1 MLCPNVATGPMRMGW
16 GNVVGCLGTA
26 AFLYA
31 QLRILIREFWMPNS
45 DARNGR
51 WGSAMSG
58 WSQGLGAGAGVVMV
72 VGGLLV
78 LGGYRWG
85 WVLGAAAAAA
95 AAVTVSGLLGAGRR
109 SG

>member
-1 MLCPNVATGPMRMGW
+1 MVNLV
-16 GNVVGCLGTA
+16 
-26 AFLYA
+26 
-31 QLRILIREFWMPNS
+31 ILIREFWMPNS

-58 WSQGLGAGAGVVMV
+58 WSRGFGAGAGVVMV

-85 WVLGAAAAAA
+85 WVLGAAAAGT
-95 AAVTVSGLLGAGRR
+95 VVVSGLLGAGRR

>member
-1 MLCPNVATGPMRMGW
+1 
-16 GNVVGCLGTA
+16 
-26 AFLYA
+26 
-31 QLRILIREFWMPNS
+31 
-45 DARNGR
+45 
-51 WGSAMSG
+51 MSG

-95 AAVTVSGLLGAGRR
+95 AAVAVSGLLGAGRR